1 VGGDV
6 IKMGRIGRST
16 REMLLFAVIGYALLI
31 GSRTVNAQ
39 FGGALQYP
47 PASVGEDAQ
56 PPPPARMAPQSM
68 SPRRIDLDVSGPSQR
83 PDHAIRD
90 VRPRRIPTPLPTAS
104 GQ

>member
-1 VGGDV
+1 MGGDL
-6 IKMGRIGRST
+6 IEMGRIGGSI
-16 REMLLFAVIGYALLI
+16 REVLLFAIIGCALLI

-56 PPPPARMAPQSM
+56 PPPPAGMAPQSM
-68 SPRRIDLDVSGPSQR
+68 SPRRVDLEVSGPSQR
-83 PDHAIRD
+83 PYHAIRD

-104 GQ
+104 GR

>member
-6 IKMGRIGRST
+6 IDMGRIGRST

-47 PASVGEDAQ
+47 PASGGEDAQ
-56 PPPPARMAPQSM
+56 PPPPARMAPQSI
-68 SPRRIDLDVSGPSQR
+68 SPRRIDLEVSGPSQR

-90 VRPRRIPTPLPTAS
+90 VHPRRIPTPLPTAS
-104 GQ
+104 GR

>member
-1 VGGDV
+1 MGGDV

-16 REMLLFAVIGYALLI
+16 REMLLFAVIGCALLI

-68 SPRRIDLDVSGPSQR
+68 SPRRIELGVSGSSER
-83 PDHAIRD
+83 PDHAVRG
-90 VRPRRIPTPLPTAS
+90 VRPRASPTPPPTLS
-104 GQ
+104 GN